1 MEVVT
6 FVRFEEYGEEINLY
20 FKICDRL
27 ADFVRKNTNYCE
39 NALSLHLDNENQ
51 FCYTISRTDT
61 FEEIRQSLVE
71 TIERISNESDD
82 AYFYNHLV
90 TDEGH
95 HRSPSEIHT
104 LMRTKYG
111 LADINEQQDEN
122 VDGKDIDL
130 EWWTAHFF
138 ISFERLLF
146 DEAEELA
153 GIDDEGG
160 MIHTAASAS
169 EVSAFLELLK
179 SIDNII
185 VVDDVRKYGPE
196 DIKRL
201 REEMDTETEEGESTW
216 KE

>member
-1 MEVVT
+1 MEVVK
-6 FVRFEEYGEEINLY
+6 FVRFEENGEEINLY

-39 NALSLHLDNENQ
+39 KVLSLYLDNENQ

-82 AYFYNHLV
+82 VHFYNHLV
-90 TDEGH
+90 TNEGH

-104 LMRTKYG
+104 LMRTEYG
-111 LADINEQQDEN
+111 LADINEQQNEN
-122 VDGKDIDL
+122 ADGKDIDL

-146 DEAEELA
+146 NEADELA
-153 GIDDEGG
+153 CDEGG

-169 EVSAFLELLK
+169 EVSEFLKILK
-179 SIDNII
+179 SIDTIF
-185 VVDDVRKYGPE
+185 VVDDVRKLGPK

-201 REEMDTETEEGESTW
+201 REERATNKQEGEI
-216 KE
+216 E